1 VATTITVATLC
12 GCCHGVATV
21 TMWLKLQL
29 LQHRIQAITC
39 TSATC
44 SHGSCLV
51 WSFPADC
58 LLVAPKGADQLKHHL
73 RMGYQSCQA
82 AGSFVGTAVLPARSP
97 RKATPAHGVLPTALT
112 PVQHQ
117 QDFGQGALQ
126 EKSVVVLREYL
137 VGFRIYLL
145 DFLLLQYGM
154 YQVLSTGSPVL
165 VGQAT
170 QYELCLSVKPDCRQ
184 VHQLPHAAKHTIA
197 VKVRLIV

>member
-1 VATTITVATLC
+1 MSVAS
-12 GCCHGVATV
+12 G
-21 TMWLKLQL
+21 
-29 LQHRIQAITC
+29 
-39 TSATC
+39 
-44 SHGSCLV
+44 
-51 WSFPADC
+51 
-58 LLVAPKGADQLKHHL
+58 GADQVQRHL
-73 RMGYQSCQA
+73 RMERQSCQA
-82 AGSFVGTAVLPARSP
+82 AGSFAGTAVLPAHSP
-97 RKATPAHGVLPTALT
+97 GKETPARSVLPTALT

-117 QDFGQGALQ
+117 QDLGLRVLQ